1 MQLWTT
7 RVATASGFD
16 RVARRAEEA
25 GWDGITVTDSQNL
38 APDPFVAITVGAL
51 ATERLRFGTGVTNA
65 ATRHP
70 AALATVAASVQEV
83 SGGRFTLG
91 IGRGDTALFHLHRP
105 PMPVAAFDDAVTRLQ
120 TYLRGDAVD
129 LDGFDSR
136 IQWLERSPAPKV
148 PLDIAA
154 SGPRLLTLAGRIAEQ
169 VTVAVGA
176 DAERVAWALDLADK
190 AAADA
195 GRPDREPAHGAYVN
209 IACHPDVDTG
219 RGLIAGTVAAFA
231 HFSAMPGSTGAGLAD
246 DDREIVAEVGRTYD
260 SRQHLRNDAPQTK
273 ALDPAFVERFAVV
286 GDPDRCVE
294 RLLELRRLG
303 VERFVLIGPGIGAD
317 RDAASLANR
326 LLVSDVLPAL
336 RTATEENHR

>member
-1 MQLWTT
+1 
-7 RVATASGFD
+7 
-16 RVARRAEEA
+16 
-25 GWDGITVTDSQNL
+25 
-38 APDPFVAITVGAL
+38 
-51 ATERLRFGTGVTNA
+51 
-65 ATRHP
+65 
-70 AALATVAASVQEV
+70 
-83 SGGRFTLG
+83 
-91 IGRGDTALFHLHRP
+91 
-105 PMPVAAFDDAVTRLQ
+105 MPVAAFDDAVTRLQ
-120 TYLRGDAVD
+120 TYLRGEAVD
-129 LDGFDSR
+129 LDGFASR
-136 IQWLERSPAPKV
+136 IHWLERSPAPKV

-154 SGPRLLTLAGRIAEQ
+154 SGPKLLALAGRIAEQ

-176 DAERVAWALDLADK
+176 DPERVAWAFDLADK
-190 AAADA
+190 AAADHGD
-195 GRPDREPAHGAYVN
+195 GRRLAHGAYVN
-209 IACHPDVDTG
+209 VACHPDRDTG

-231 HFSAMPGSTGAGLAD
+231 HFSAMPGSTGAGQAD

-294 RLLELRRLG
+294 RLLELQRLG
-303 VERFVLIGPGIGAD
+303 IERFVLTGPGLGAD